1 MTRALEWVL
10 GMLGAA
16 LCVAGTIVVWQY
28 LHAFNSAT
36 PYARQELWPFPG
48 GYLVEMIVL
57 GIVGLA
63 SVAFNKAPHS
73 RRWGG
78 VTWSVAGAV
87 LGFAVLGALSIGP
100 LYLPTAVAFAGAA
113 LLADRRRGRSVV
125 RDLGLVVLAAVVQA
139 GVMVTA
145 IFILRMTDPVSL
157 PAF

>member
-36 PYARQELWPFPG
+36 PYARQEIWPFPG

-73 RRWGG
+73 PRWGG

-87 LGFAVLGALSIGP
+87 LGFAAVSHSESDLQRLFNTLRDEVEGI
-100 LYLPTAVAFAGAA
+100 LPGGI
-113 LLADRRRGRSVV
+113 LDWQEE
-125 RDLGLVVLAAVVQA
+125 VLA
-139 GVMVTA
+139 
-145 IFILRMTDPVSL
+145 
-157 PAF
+157 